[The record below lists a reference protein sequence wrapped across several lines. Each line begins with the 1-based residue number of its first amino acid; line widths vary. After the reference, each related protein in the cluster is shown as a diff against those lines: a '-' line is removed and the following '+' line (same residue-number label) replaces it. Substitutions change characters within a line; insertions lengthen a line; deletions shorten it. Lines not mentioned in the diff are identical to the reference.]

1 MVNNKDDNSSE
12 NSIISTDQLLPNK
25 LTLIPLAGRPIFPG
39 IFTPLMISSGDDVK
53 VVEEAYEKEGFIG
66 IVMLKNDADSPSITD
81 LHKVG
86 TAARII
92 KKVNLPDGGINIF
105 ISTVKRFKIR
115 KALHNSAP
123 MAAAVEYLEDEEAD
137 TFEVK
142 ALTRA
147 LISEMKEV
155 SENNPLFSEEMRL
168 NMVNIDNPGK
178 IADFIAS
185 ILNVDKDEQQKIL
198 ETVNVRQ
205 RMEQVLVFIKKEQEL
220 LRVQKK
226 IQNELNDRIEKNQR
240 EYFLREEMR
249 SIQEELG
256 ETPEGNETDYQKF
269 KKKLSE
275 FNFEGEI
282 KETVESELSKLSMMD
297 PNSSEWM
304 VTRNYLE
311 LITQL
316 PWTVPAV
323 DDYDLNRAKKILED
337 DHFGLEDV
345 KKRIVEYLA
354 VRKMKKDAK
363 GSILLLVG
371 PPGVGKT
378 SIGRSIANAMNK
390 PFYRFS
396 VGGMRDEAEI
406 KGHRRTYIGAM
417 PGKIIQGLK
426 ITKSSTPVFMIDEI
440 DKMGSSNNGDPAS
453 ALLEVL
459 DPEQNITFRDA
470 YLDLPFDI
478 SNVFFILTANTLDT
492 VPEPLLDRAEII
504 QLSGYIDQEKLEI
517 AKKYLV
523 PKNLAKNGLA
533 KNQVKYTKAALLEIA
548 EEYAREAGVRN
559 YEKCLDKIHRKLVT
573 EMIFEEEKKIQKS
586 QEKESVGTTSKSASV
601 ASIRS
606 SGYSTTITLDA
617 PDLFKYLGKPVFDES
632 QIKTA
637 KVPGTAIGLAWTSM
651 GGDTL
656 LIEATSFA
664 GKAGLVLTG
673 QMGDVM
679 KESSQ
684 IAFDWARKFIL
695 EKGTKDAKWFEENI
709 VHLHIPEGAT
719 PKDGPSA
726 GITMATTFVSLL
738 LDKKIKPNL
747 AMTGELSLT
756 GQVLPIGGLREKT
769 VAAKR
774 NKIKTIIIPKANE
787 RDLED
792 IPSHVKQGIKFIPV
806 SDVRE
811 VLELA
816 LGVK

>member
-1 MVNNKDDNSSE
+1 MKSDDDIF
-12 NSIISTDQLLPNK
+12 NSIVPGDQMLPEK
-25 LTLIPLAGRPIFPG
+25 LTIVPLAGRPVFPG
-39 IFTPLMISSGDDVK
+39 IFTPLMINAPDDVK
-53 VVEEAYEKEGFIG
+53 AVEEAFYKEGFIG
-66 IVMLKNDADSPSITD
+66 ISMLKNDVEKPGINDIC
-81 LHKVG
+81 KIG

-105 ISTVKRFKIR
+105 ISTVKRFKIN
-115 KALHNSAP
+115 KTISASAP
-123 MAAAVEYLEDEEAD
+123 MVAGVDYLEEEESD

-155 SENNPLFSEEMRL
+155 SENNPLFTEEMRL

-198 ETVNVRQ
+198 ETVNIRQ
-205 RMEQVLVFIKKEQEL
+205 RMEQVLVFIKREQEL

-226 IQNELNDRIEKNQR
+226 IQSEINNRVEKNQR
-240 EYFLREEMR
+240 EYFLREELKA
-249 SIQEELG
+249 IQDELG
-256 ETPEGNETDYQKF
+256 ENGDGSQNDYQKF
-269 KKKLSE
+269 KQKIEALE
-275 FNFEGEI
+275 FEGEI
-282 KETVESELSKLSMMD
+282 KETVFSELEKFNLMD
-297 PNSSEWM
+297 PNSGEYIG
-304 VTRNYLE
+304 TRNFLE

-316 PWTVPAV
+316 PWK
-323 DDYDLNRAKKILED
+323 DSGDESYELSKAKEILED
-337 DHFGLEDV
+337 DHFGLDDV

-354 VRKMKKDAK
+354 VRKLKQDKK

-378 SIGRSIANAMNK
+378 SIGKSIAAAMNK

-396 VGGMRDEAEI
+396 VGGMHDESEI

-426 ITKSSTPVFMIDEI
+426 ITKDNSPVFMIDEV
-440 DKMGSSNNGDPAS
+440 DKMNASAQGDPSA

-459 DPEQNITFRDA
+459 DPEQNVNFRDN
-470 YLDLPFDI
+470 YLDLPFDV
-478 SNVFFILTANTLDT
+478 SKVFFILTANSLDT
-492 VPEPLLDRAEII
+492 IPGPLRDRAEII

-517 AKKYLV
+517 AKKYLI
-523 PKNLAKNGLA
+523 PKNLAKNGLK
-533 KNQVKYTKAALLEIA
+533 KNQVKYTKAALLKIA
-548 EEYAREAGVRN
+548 EEYARESGVRH
-559 YEKCLDKIHRKLVT
+559 YEKQLDKIHRKIVT
-573 EMIFEEEKKIQKS
+573 EIVTNKKLSSKT
-586 QEKESVGTTSKSASV
+586 ESFAQ
-601 ASIRS
+601 
-606 SGYSTTITLDA
+606 YTIDA
-617 PDLFKYLGKPVFDES
+617 DDLFKYLGKPDFDES
-632 QIKTA
+632 QIKEA

-656 LIEATSFA
+656 LIESTSFA
-664 GKAGLVLTG
+664 GKGGLVLTG

-684 IAFDWARKFIL
+684 IAFNWARKFVL
-695 EKGTKDAKWFEENI
+695 ERGNKKAKWFDENI

-738 LDKKIKPNL
+738 TNKKIKPHL

-787 RDLED
+787 RDLDD
-792 IPSHVKQGIKFIPV
+792 IPEIVKQGIKFIPV
-806 SDVRE
+806 SDVRQ
-811 VLELA
+811 VLEVA
-816 LGVK
+816 LGIK

>member
-1 MVNNKDDNSSE
+1 MAKDDNTNE

-39 IFTPLMISSGDDVK
+39 IFTPLMISSAEDVK

-66 IVMLKNDADSPSITD
+66 IVMLKNEADTPSLSD
-81 LHKVG
+81 LYKTG
-86 TAARII
+86 TVARII

-226 IQNELNDRIEKNQR
+226 IQSELNDRIEKNQR
-240 EYFLREEMR
+240 EYFLREEMK

-256 ETPEGNETDYQKF
+256 ETPDGNETDYQKF
-269 KKKLSE
+269 KKKIEELA
-275 FNFEGEI
+275 FEGEI
-282 KETVESELSKLSMMD
+282 KETVESELSKLSMME
-297 PNSSEWM
+297 PNSSEWV

-311 LITQL
+311 LVTQL
-316 PWTVPAV
+316 PWRVPVV
-323 DDYDLNRAKKILED
+323 DDYDITRAKKILEE
-337 DHFGLEDV
+337 DHFGLDDV

-378 SIGRSIANAMNK
+378 SVGKSIAKAMNK

-426 ITKSSTPVFMIDEI
+426 ITKSSTPVFLIDEV
-440 DKMGSSNNGDPAS
+440 DKMGSSYNGDPAS

-459 DPEQNITFRDA
+459 DPEQNVSFRDT

-504 QLSGYIDQEKLEI
+504 HLSGYIDQEKLEI
-517 AKKYLV
+517 AKKYLI
-523 PKNLAKNGLA
+523 PKNLEKNGLA

-548 EEYAREAGVRN
+548 EEYARESGVRN
-559 YEKCLDKIHRKLVT
+559 YEKCLDKIHRKIVT
-573 EMIFEEEKKIQKS
+573 EMITEEESADGKSDAALKKQMNI
-586 QEKESVGTTSKSASV
+586 
-601 ASIRS
+601 
-606 SGYSTTITLDA
+606 DA

-632 QIKTA
+632 QIKVA
-637 KVPGTAIGLAWTSM
+637 AVPGTAIGLAWTSM

-664 GKAGLVLTG
+664 GKSGLVLTG

-684 IAFDWARKFIL
+684 IAFNWARKFVL
-695 EKGTKDAKWFEENI
+695 ERGTKDAKWFEENI

-738 LDKKIKPNL
+738 LGKKIKPNL

-792 IPSHVKQGIKFIPV
+792 IPEHVKHGIKFIPV
-806 SDVRE
+806 SDVRQ
-811 VLELA
+811 VLEIA
-816 LGVK
+816 LGIKQD

>member
-1 MVNNKDDNSSE
+1 MANKDDNSIE

-39 IFTPLMISSGDDVK
+39 IFTPLMITSNDDVK
-53 VVEEAYEKEGFIG
+53 VVEEAYENEGFIG
-66 IVMLKNDADSPSITD
+66 IVMLKNDAESPTIND

-115 KALHNSAP
+115 KPLHNSAP
-123 MAAAVEYLEDEEAD
+123 MAAAVEYLEDEESN

-185 ILNVDKDEQQKIL
+185 ILNVDKNEQQKIL

-226 IQNELNDRIEKNQR
+226 IQSELNDRIEKNQR

-256 ETPEGNETDYQKF
+256 ETADGNETDYQKF
-269 KKKLSE
+269 KKKIEELA
-275 FNFEGEI
+275 FEGEI

-297 PNSSEWM
+297 PNSSEWL

-316 PWTVPAV
+316 PWKVPAV
-323 DDYDLNRAKKILED
+323 DDYDLNRAKKILEE

-440 DKMGSSNNGDPAS
+440 DKMGSSHNGDPAS

-459 DPEQNITFRDA
+459 DPEQNVSFRDT
-470 YLDLPFDI
+470 YLDLPYDI

-517 AKKYLV
+517 AKKYLI
-523 PKNLAKNGLA
+523 PKNLVKNGLA

-559 YEKCLDKIHRKLVT
+559 YEKCLDKIHRKIVT
-573 EMIFEEEKKIQKS
+573 EMVFEAEKKDK
-586 QEKESVGTTSKSASV
+586 KSAENTV
-601 ASIRS
+601 VEPVK
-606 SGYSTTITLDA
+606 TTAALKKQITLDA

-637 KVPGTAIGLAWTSM
+637 SVPGTAIGLAWTSM

-664 GKAGLVLTG
+664 GKTGLVLTG

-684 IAFDWARKFIL
+684 IAFDWARKFVL
-695 EKGTKDAKWFEENI
+695 DRGVKDSKWFEENI

-738 LDKKIKPNL
+738 MDKKIKPNL

-787 RDLED
+787 RDLEE
-792 IPSHVKQGIKFIPV
+792 IPSHVKQGIKFMPV

-811 VLELA
+811 VLEIA